1 MQQYGISVDIGTHKI
16 SLRIFDITTGEI
28 HGHVLSENP
37 QNKYGLDIITRCRT
51 ALANHIDLT
60 SELRGIVN
68 EMIEEMLNRVLIERN
83 SIKTAI
89 IVGNSIMHHIFFDL
103 DFTPLINEPFST
115 SYRDSMDLYTDSI
128 DLNALDHVPCLS
140 PPLIGSFI
148 GSDAVA
154 LGVSSSIFSSKETNL
169 AIDIGANSEFI
180 LSHSG
185 RILAASAASGPA
197 FEGMSLDCGVSNK
210 TGAITSIKISD
221 DLSHVGY
228 ETLNSRRAIG
238 ICGTGAISALAE
250 FVRKQIITSY
260 GSFNRTARSPL
271 LSLKSTPPFFM
282 ISKDVTISQYDLRLL
297 QQSKAAIGAAIAT
310 LLDRLDLNASDINSL
325 YLAGQFGAAI
335 DLNDAYDID
344 MFPSFDNA
352 SLQQESYAAN
362 LGAETIIV
370 NKIPLTTLNDF
381 VSRIEHVNLMND
393 EQFDAEFVQ
402 ALQYSKASK

>member
-1 MQQYGISVDIGTHKI
+1 MSLECGIS
-16 SLRIFDITTGEI
+16 
-28 HGHVLSENP
+28 
-37 QNKYGLDIITRCRT
+37 
-51 ALANHIDLT
+51 
-60 SELRGIVN
+60 
-68 EMIEEMLNRVLIERN
+68 NR
-83 SIKTAI
+83 A
-89 IVGNSIMHHIFFDL
+89 
-103 DFTPLINEPFST
+103 
-115 SYRDSMDLYTDSI
+115 
-128 DLNALDHVPCLS
+128 
-140 PPLIGSFI
+140 
-148 GSDAVA
+148 
-154 LGVSSSIFSSKETNL
+154 
-169 AIDIGANSEFI
+169 
-180 LSHSG
+180 
-185 RILAASAASGPA
+185 
-197 FEGMSLDCGVSNK
+197 
-210 TGAITSIKISD
+210 GAITSIKISD

-310 LLDRLDLNASDINSL
+310 LLDRLDLNASDVNTL

-352 SLQQESYAAN
+352 SLKQESYAAN

-370 NKIPLTTLNDF
+370 NKIPLATLNDF
-381 VSRIEHVNLMND
+381 VSRIL
-393 EQFDAEFVQ
+393 
-402 ALQYSKASK
+402 ASGNAILETRFGYPCFGRFLFTSIRKSGCDRFGKLICVKNGGFCCLRVTFF